1 LAALW
6 RKTNEQDGH
15 FSAINHRGIASDG
28 YIQGPYAVEEKLVDD
43 FKSFYV
49 SRATAALEK
58 IS

>member
-1 LAALW
+1 LW

-49 SRATAALEK
+49 DRASAALEK